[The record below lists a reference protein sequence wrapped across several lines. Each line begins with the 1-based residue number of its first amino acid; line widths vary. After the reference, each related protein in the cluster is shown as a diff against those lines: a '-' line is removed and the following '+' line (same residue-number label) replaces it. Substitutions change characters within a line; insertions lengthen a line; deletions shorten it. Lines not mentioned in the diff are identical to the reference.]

1 MRYARAWVA
10 ILAFILSL
18 SVLAPAASAQPSDL
32 IRRVAARETEN
43 EAERN
48 NYTYRQ
54 TVTVEDLDDHGA
66 RLGEYREVRD
76 IVFSPTMER
85 SEQVIE
91 KPRNTLKR
99 LKMTDEDFRD
109 IREIQPILITK
120 DSLFLY
126 ETKFKG
132 EELIDGLDSWVIQV
146 KPRQLLHGQRL
157 FDGIIWVDKSDFAIV
172 RLEGQAVPQIRT
184 TKEGNLFPHFTTI
197 REKLDGKFW
206 FAVKTYGDD
215 TLYFRS
221 GPQRIRMIIRYAN
234 YKRFGAETKI
244 EFK

>member
-1 MRYARAWVA
+1 M
-10 ILAFILSL
+10 